1 MVDVA
6 KGLVLAADILPLLR
20 TLHSRPSRALPVA
33 KRTARS
39 SPKSPGRDSPDV
51 QAAKSPRPYA
61 LTRVGV
67 RGVKKPV
74 KVHRPGQKPSAVVAQ
89 FDLFVDLPKTQKG
102 THMSRNLEALAD
114 ILDEEVAHEAASLEN
129 LCRRLALRLLE
140 KHDYASVAH
149 VKAEAD
155 YFLTRKNPGGK
166 PSVEAYRLL
175 AEADA
180 ARTGMATEKAEE
192 QGQQVLSETTATRRV
207 GVQVVGMSA
216 CPCAMETVRHKLEES
231 GRKVPADLPFIT
243 HNQRNKVTLIVDV
256 PGESDIEAAD
266 LVQLCEDG
274 LSAPTFEYLKRG
286 DEGDLVLQAHHNPR
300 FVEDVVREVL
310 HKTRAKYRRLG
321 TGTRVFV
328 SSEAEESIH
337 KHNAYAERTTTF
349 GELD

>member
-1 MVDVA
+1 MP
-6 KGLVLAADILPLLR
+6 KAARR
-20 TLHSRPSRALPVA
+20 TP
-33 KRTARS
+33 T
-39 SPKSPGRDSPDV
+39 DSPDV
-51 QAAKSPRPYA
+51 QAADAPRPYR

-74 KVHRPGQKPSAVVAQ
+74 TVHRPGQKASGVVAT

-114 ILDEEVAHEAASLEN
+114 ILDEEVAKEAPSLEN
-129 LCRRLALRLLE
+129 LCRRLALRLLD
-140 KHDYASVAH
+140 KHDYASHAH

-155 YFLTRKNPGGK
+155 YFLTRTNPGGK
-166 PSVEAYRLL
+166 PSVENYRLL
-175 AEADA
+175 AEAEA
-180 ARTGMATEKAEE
+180 FRSSAGAGRSGAVGRPAKLAKPGAPRT
-192 QGQQVLSETTATRRV
+192 SRRV

-216 CPCAMETVRHKLEES
+216 CPCAMETVRHKLGKE
-231 GRKVPADLPFIT
+231 GKKVPADLPFIT
-243 HNQRNKVTLIVDV
+243 HNQRNRVTLAVDV

-266 LVQLCEDG
+266 LVQVCEDS
-274 LSAPTFEYLKRG
+274 LSAPTFELLKRG

-310 HKTRAKYRRLG
+310 HKAAARYRALG
-321 TGTRVFV
+321 DDVKVFV

-349 GELD
+349 GDL